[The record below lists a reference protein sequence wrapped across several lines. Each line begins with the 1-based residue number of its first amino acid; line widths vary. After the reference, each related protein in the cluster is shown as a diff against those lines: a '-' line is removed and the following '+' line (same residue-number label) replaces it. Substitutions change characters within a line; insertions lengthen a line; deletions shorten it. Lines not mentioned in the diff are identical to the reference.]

1 MFTCAKS
8 QLVLARGRRFES
20 CPQRLKLIISS
31 QKSSRKKHKIIE
43 RIREICNKEKASF
56 PKIEFNEHYF
66 YVSFKQSREYLKLA
80 SRKVTEKVTENQIRI
95 LEEIRKNKY
104 VTTKYMSSVIG
115 ISERKIKEN
124 IRKLKEKGLLKRVG
138 PAKGGYW
145 KVLEDENNEGKIER
159 K

>member
-1 MFTCAKS
+1 
-8 QLVLARGRRFES
+8 
-20 CPQRLKLIISS
+20 
-31 QKSSRKKHKIIE
+31 
-43 RIREICNKEKASF
+43 
-56 PKIEFNEHYF
+56 
-66 YVSFKQSREYLKLA
+66 
-80 SRKVTEKVTENQIRI
+80 
-95 LEEIRKNKY
+95 
-104 VTTKYMSSVIG
+104 MSSVIG